1 MKFLILRVT
10 AKFYG
15 NPTLETEFYAK
26 FPVRMGQSLY
36 STKNVALVIILVIVW
51 NLAL

>member
-15 NPTLETEFYAK
+15 NPTLETEFYTK